1 MRNLVKT
8 WLAVLAVSLNLA
20 TLGLAGPASAGPW
33 EDGLA
38 AWQHKDYAAALRLWL
53 PLAGQGNDDAQHGL
67 GFLYANGQG
76 VTQDDAEAIRWYR
89 RAADLGHA
97 AAQYNLGVMH
107 AKGQGVKQ
115 DYANAVRWWREAADR
130 GIALAQGN
138 LASMYT
144 GGHGVPQ
151 DYVQAHK
158 WFDLAAAARY
168 PSSESNR
175 RITALA
181 NRDVVA
187 RLMTPAQ
194 IAEARKLALEW
205 QPK

>member
-1 MRNLVKT
+1 MRNPIKP
-8 WLAVLAVSLNLA
+8 WLAVLAVA
-20 TLGLAGPASAGPW
+20 LGLAAPVSAGPW

-38 AWQHKDYAAALRLWL
+38 AWARKDYETAQRLWL
-53 PLAGQGNDDAQHGL
+53 ALADRGNGDAQHGL

-76 VTQDDAEAIRWYR
+76 VAQDDAEAIRWYR

-107 AKGQGVKQ
+107 AKGQGVPQ
-115 DYANAVRWWREAADR
+115 DYAEAVRRWREAADR

-138 LASMYT
+138 LASMYAN
-144 GGHGVPQ
+144 GHGVPQ
-151 DYVQAHK
+151 DHVQAHK
-158 WFDLAAAARY
+158 WYDLAAAARY
-168 PSSESNR
+168 PSAESDR

-181 NRDVVA
+181 NRGVVA

-194 IAEARKLALEW
+194 IAEAQRLALEW